1 MLEMKEW
8 DGFEGRLWKEEINV
22 RDFIQ
27 NNYTPYDGDESFLAG
42 PTEATN
48 KLWGKLQ
55 ELQKEERAKG
65 GVLDMETKVV
75 AGLTAYGPG
84 YIDESMKEL
93 EQVVGLQT
101 DKPLKRAFMPYG
113 GIKMAEEA
121 LEMYG
126 YKPNENFHKLRILI
140 MSDSHGRNEN
150 VELAIAQ
157 VREEIGEF
165 QMLIHLGDVGDA
177 REIESLAGVPC
188 YIVRGNTDY
197 DAKLLNANVI
207 EASGHRI
214 FATHGHLYQVDMRLD
229 LLRFAALEND
239 CDIAMYGHTHVPYLE
254 EDPDDITILN
264 PGSISKPR
272 QADHRY
278 TYMVMEIDDEDEVTY
293 ELRYVE

>member
-1 MLEMKEW
+1 M
-8 DGFEGRLWKEEINV
+8 
-22 RDFIQ
+22 
-27 NNYTPYDGDESFLAG
+27 
-42 PTEATN
+42 
-48 KLWGKLQ
+48 
-55 ELQKEERAKG
+55 
-65 GVLDMETKVV
+65 
-75 AGLTAYGPG
+75 
-84 YIDESMKEL
+84 
-93 EQVVGLQT
+93 
-101 DKPLKRAFMPYG
+101 
-113 GIKMAEEA
+113 
-121 LEMYG
+121 
-126 YKPNENFHKLRILI
+126 LRILI

-177 REIESLAGVPC
+177 RELESLAGVPC

-207 EASGHRI
+207 EAGGHCI

-293 ELRYVE
+293 KLRYVE

>member
-1 MLEMKEW
+1 M
-8 DGFEGRLWKEEINV
+8 
-22 RDFIQ
+22 
-27 NNYTPYDGDESFLAG
+27 
-42 PTEATN
+42 
-48 KLWGKLQ
+48 
-55 ELQKEERAKG
+55 
-65 GVLDMETKVV
+65 
-75 AGLTAYGPG
+75 
-84 YIDESMKEL
+84 
-93 EQVVGLQT
+93 
-101 DKPLKRAFMPYG
+101 
-113 GIKMAEEA
+113 
-121 LEMYG
+121 
-126 YKPNENFHKLRILI
+126 LRILI

-254 EDPDDITILN
+254 EDPDDVTILN
-264 PGSISKPR
+264 PGSISKPW

>member
-1 MLEMKEW
+1 M
-8 DGFEGRLWKEEINV
+8 
-22 RDFIQ
+22 
-27 NNYTPYDGDESFLAG
+27 
-42 PTEATN
+42 
-48 KLWGKLQ
+48 
-55 ELQKEERAKG
+55 
-65 GVLDMETKVV
+65 
-75 AGLTAYGPG
+75 
-84 YIDESMKEL
+84 
-93 EQVVGLQT
+93 
-101 DKPLKRAFMPYG
+101 
-113 GIKMAEEA
+113 
-121 LEMYG
+121 
-126 YKPNENFHKLRILI
+126 LRILI

-177 REIESLAGVPC
+177 REIESLAGVPF

-207 EASGHRI
+207 EAGGHRI

-254 EDPDDITILN
+254 EDPDDVTILN

>member
-1 MLEMKEW
+1 M
-8 DGFEGRLWKEEINV
+8 
-22 RDFIQ
+22 
-27 NNYTPYDGDESFLAG
+27 
-42 PTEATN
+42 
-48 KLWGKLQ
+48 
-55 ELQKEERAKG
+55 
-65 GVLDMETKVV
+65 
-75 AGLTAYGPG
+75 
-84 YIDESMKEL
+84 
-93 EQVVGLQT
+93 
-101 DKPLKRAFMPYG
+101 
-113 GIKMAEEA
+113 
-121 LEMYG
+121 
-126 YKPNENFHKLRILI
+126 
-140 MSDSHGRNEN
+140 
-150 VELAIAQ
+150 
-157 VREEIGEF
+157 
-165 QMLIHLGDVGDA
+165 
-177 REIESLAGVPC
+177 PC

-207 EASGHRI
+207 EAGGHRI

>member
-1 MLEMKEW
+1 M
-8 DGFEGRLWKEEINV
+8 
-22 RDFIQ
+22 
-27 NNYTPYDGDESFLAG
+27 
-42 PTEATN
+42 
-48 KLWGKLQ
+48 
-55 ELQKEERAKG
+55 
-65 GVLDMETKVV
+65 
-75 AGLTAYGPG
+75 
-84 YIDESMKEL
+84 
-93 EQVVGLQT
+93 
-101 DKPLKRAFMPYG
+101 
-113 GIKMAEEA
+113 
-121 LEMYG
+121 
-126 YKPNENFHKLRILI
+126 LRILI

-188 YIVRGNTDY
+188 YIMRGNTDY

-207 EASGHRI
+207 EAGGHRI

-254 EDPDDITILN
+254 EDPDDVTILN

>member
-1 MLEMKEW
+1 M
-8 DGFEGRLWKEEINV
+8 
-22 RDFIQ
+22 
-27 NNYTPYDGDESFLAG
+27 
-42 PTEATN
+42 
-48 KLWGKLQ
+48 
-55 ELQKEERAKG
+55 
-65 GVLDMETKVV
+65 
-75 AGLTAYGPG
+75 
-84 YIDESMKEL
+84 
-93 EQVVGLQT
+93 
-101 DKPLKRAFMPYG
+101 
-113 GIKMAEEA
+113 
-121 LEMYG
+121 
-126 YKPNENFHKLRILI
+126 LRILI

-197 DAKLLNANVI
+197 DAKLLNTNVI
-207 EASGHRI
+207 EAGGHRI
-214 FATHGHLYQVDMRLD
+214 FATHGHLYQVDMWLD

-254 EDPDDITILN
+254 EDPDDVTILN

>member
-1 MLEMKEW
+1 M
-8 DGFEGRLWKEEINV
+8 
-22 RDFIQ
+22 
-27 NNYTPYDGDESFLAG
+27 
-42 PTEATN
+42 
-48 KLWGKLQ
+48 
-55 ELQKEERAKG
+55 
-65 GVLDMETKVV
+65 
-75 AGLTAYGPG
+75 
-84 YIDESMKEL
+84 
-93 EQVVGLQT
+93 
-101 DKPLKRAFMPYG
+101 
-113 GIKMAEEA
+113 
-121 LEMYG
+121 
-126 YKPNENFHKLRILI
+126 LRILI

-165 QMLIHLGDVGDA
+165 QMLVHLGDVGDA

-207 EASGHRI
+207 EAGGHRI

-254 EDPDDITILN
+254 EDPDDVTILN

>member
-1 MLEMKEW
+1 M
-8 DGFEGRLWKEEINV
+8 
-22 RDFIQ
+22 
-27 NNYTPYDGDESFLAG
+27 
-42 PTEATN
+42 
-48 KLWGKLQ
+48 
-55 ELQKEERAKG
+55 
-65 GVLDMETKVV
+65 
-75 AGLTAYGPG
+75 
-84 YIDESMKEL
+84 
-93 EQVVGLQT
+93 
-101 DKPLKRAFMPYG
+101 
-113 GIKMAEEA
+113 
-121 LEMYG
+121 
-126 YKPNENFHKLRILI
+126 LRILI

-150 VELAIAQ
+150 VELAIEQ
-157 VREEIGEF
+157 VREEIGEL

-177 REIESLAGVPC
+177 RELESLAGVPC

-207 EASGHRI
+207 EAGGHRI

-254 EDPDDITILN
+254 EDPDDVTILN

>member
-1 MLEMKEW
+1 M
-8 DGFEGRLWKEEINV
+8 
-22 RDFIQ
+22 
-27 NNYTPYDGDESFLAG
+27 
-42 PTEATN
+42 
-48 KLWGKLQ
+48 
-55 ELQKEERAKG
+55 
-65 GVLDMETKVV
+65 
-75 AGLTAYGPG
+75 
-84 YIDESMKEL
+84 
-93 EQVVGLQT
+93 
-101 DKPLKRAFMPYG
+101 
-113 GIKMAEEA
+113 
-121 LEMYG
+121 
-126 YKPNENFHKLRILI
+126 LRILI

-177 REIESLAGVPC
+177 RELESLAGVPC

-207 EASGHRI
+207 EAGGHRI

-254 EDPDDITILN
+254 EDPDDVAILN

>member
-1 MLEMKEW
+1 M
-8 DGFEGRLWKEEINV
+8 
-22 RDFIQ
+22 
-27 NNYTPYDGDESFLAG
+27 
-42 PTEATN
+42 
-48 KLWGKLQ
+48 
-55 ELQKEERAKG
+55 
-65 GVLDMETKVV
+65 
-75 AGLTAYGPG
+75 
-84 YIDESMKEL
+84 
-93 EQVVGLQT
+93 
-101 DKPLKRAFMPYG
+101 
-113 GIKMAEEA
+113 
-121 LEMYG
+121 
-126 YKPNENFHKLRILI
+126 LRILI

-165 QMLIHLGDVGDA
+165 QMLVHLGDVGDA
-177 REIESLAGVPC
+177 RELESLAGVPC

-207 EASGHRI
+207 EAGGHRI

-254 EDPDDITILN
+254 EDPDDVTILN

>member
-1 MLEMKEW
+1 M
-8 DGFEGRLWKEEINV
+8 
-22 RDFIQ
+22 
-27 NNYTPYDGDESFLAG
+27 
-42 PTEATN
+42 
-48 KLWGKLQ
+48 
-55 ELQKEERAKG
+55 
-65 GVLDMETKVV
+65 
-75 AGLTAYGPG
+75 
-84 YIDESMKEL
+84 
-93 EQVVGLQT
+93 
-101 DKPLKRAFMPYG
+101 
-113 GIKMAEEA
+113 
-121 LEMYG
+121 
-126 YKPNENFHKLRILI
+126 LRILI

-177 REIESLAGVPC
+177 RELESLAGVPC

-207 EASGHRI
+207 EAGGHRI

-229 LLRFAALEND
+229 LLRFVALEND

-254 EDPDDITILN
+254 EDPDDVTILN

>member
-1 MLEMKEW
+1 M
-8 DGFEGRLWKEEINV
+8 
-22 RDFIQ
+22 
-27 NNYTPYDGDESFLAG
+27 
-42 PTEATN
+42 
-48 KLWGKLQ
+48 
-55 ELQKEERAKG
+55 
-65 GVLDMETKVV
+65 
-75 AGLTAYGPG
+75 
-84 YIDESMKEL
+84 
-93 EQVVGLQT
+93 
-101 DKPLKRAFMPYG
+101 
-113 GIKMAEEA
+113 
-121 LEMYG
+121 
-126 YKPNENFHKLRILI
+126 LRILI

-177 REIESLAGVPC
+177 RELESLAGVPC

-254 EDPDDITILN
+254 EDPDDVTILN

-293 ELRYVE
+293 ELRCVE

>member
-1 MLEMKEW
+1 M
-8 DGFEGRLWKEEINV
+8 
-22 RDFIQ
+22 
-27 NNYTPYDGDESFLAG
+27 
-42 PTEATN
+42 
-48 KLWGKLQ
+48 
-55 ELQKEERAKG
+55 
-65 GVLDMETKVV
+65 
-75 AGLTAYGPG
+75 
-84 YIDESMKEL
+84 
-93 EQVVGLQT
+93 
-101 DKPLKRAFMPYG
+101 
-113 GIKMAEEA
+113 
-121 LEMYG
+121 
-126 YKPNENFHKLRILI
+126 LRILI
-140 MSDSHGRNEN
+140 MSDSHGQNEN

-177 REIESLAGVPC
+177 RELESLAGVPC

-207 EASGHRI
+207 EAGGHRI

-254 EDPDDITILN
+254 EDPDDVTILN

>member
-1 MLEMKEW
+1 M
-8 DGFEGRLWKEEINV
+8 
-22 RDFIQ
+22 
-27 NNYTPYDGDESFLAG
+27 
-42 PTEATN
+42 
-48 KLWGKLQ
+48 
-55 ELQKEERAKG
+55 
-65 GVLDMETKVV
+65 
-75 AGLTAYGPG
+75 
-84 YIDESMKEL
+84 
-93 EQVVGLQT
+93 
-101 DKPLKRAFMPYG
+101 
-113 GIKMAEEA
+113 
-121 LEMYG
+121 
-126 YKPNENFHKLRILI
+126 LRILI

-177 REIESLAGVPC
+177 RELESLAGVPC

-207 EASGHRI
+207 EAGGHRI

-254 EDPDDITILN
+254 EDPDDITILT

>member
-1 MLEMKEW
+1 
-8 DGFEGRLWKEEINV
+8 
-22 RDFIQ
+22 
-27 NNYTPYDGDESFLAG
+27 
-42 PTEATN
+42 
-48 KLWGKLQ
+48 
-55 ELQKEERAKG
+55 
-65 GVLDMETKVV
+65 
-75 AGLTAYGPG
+75 
-84 YIDESMKEL
+84 
-93 EQVVGLQT
+93 
-101 DKPLKRAFMPYG
+101 
-113 GIKMAEEA
+113 
-121 LEMYG
+121 
-126 YKPNENFHKLRILI
+126 

-177 REIESLAGVPC
+177 RELESLAGVPC

-207 EASGHRI
+207 EAGGHRI

-254 EDPDDITILN
+254 EDPEDVTILN

>member
-1 MLEMKEW
+1 M
-8 DGFEGRLWKEEINV
+8 
-22 RDFIQ
+22 
-27 NNYTPYDGDESFLAG
+27 
-42 PTEATN
+42 
-48 KLWGKLQ
+48 
-55 ELQKEERAKG
+55 
-65 GVLDMETKVV
+65 
-75 AGLTAYGPG
+75 
-84 YIDESMKEL
+84 
-93 EQVVGLQT
+93 
-101 DKPLKRAFMPYG
+101 
-113 GIKMAEEA
+113 
-121 LEMYG
+121 
-126 YKPNENFHKLRILI
+126 LRILI

-165 QMLIHLGDVGDA
+165 QMLIHLGDVGNA

-207 EASGHRI
+207 EAGGHRI

>member
-1 MLEMKEW
+1 M
-8 DGFEGRLWKEEINV
+8 
-22 RDFIQ
+22 
-27 NNYTPYDGDESFLAG
+27 
-42 PTEATN
+42 
-48 KLWGKLQ
+48 
-55 ELQKEERAKG
+55 
-65 GVLDMETKVV
+65 
-75 AGLTAYGPG
+75 
-84 YIDESMKEL
+84 
-93 EQVVGLQT
+93 
-101 DKPLKRAFMPYG
+101 
-113 GIKMAEEA
+113 
-121 LEMYG
+121 
-126 YKPNENFHKLRILI
+126 LRILI

-177 REIESLAGVPC
+177 RELESLAVVPC

-207 EASGHRI
+207 EAGGHRI

-254 EDPDDITILN
+254 EDPDDVTILN

-293 ELRYVE
+293 ELRCVE

>member
-1 MLEMKEW
+1 M
-8 DGFEGRLWKEEINV
+8 
-22 RDFIQ
+22 
-27 NNYTPYDGDESFLAG
+27 
-42 PTEATN
+42 
-48 KLWGKLQ
+48 
-55 ELQKEERAKG
+55 
-65 GVLDMETKVV
+65 
-75 AGLTAYGPG
+75 
-84 YIDESMKEL
+84 
-93 EQVVGLQT
+93 
-101 DKPLKRAFMPYG
+101 
-113 GIKMAEEA
+113 
-121 LEMYG
+121 
-126 YKPNENFHKLRILI
+126 LRILI

-207 EASGHRI
+207 EAGGHRI

-254 EDPDDITILN
+254 EDLDDVTILN

>member
-1 MLEMKEW
+1 M
-8 DGFEGRLWKEEINV
+8 
-22 RDFIQ
+22 
-27 NNYTPYDGDESFLAG
+27 
-42 PTEATN
+42 
-48 KLWGKLQ
+48 
-55 ELQKEERAKG
+55 
-65 GVLDMETKVV
+65 
-75 AGLTAYGPG
+75 
-84 YIDESMKEL
+84 
-93 EQVVGLQT
+93 
-101 DKPLKRAFMPYG
+101 
-113 GIKMAEEA
+113 
-121 LEMYG
+121 
-126 YKPNENFHKLRILI
+126 LRILI

-177 REIESLAGVPC
+177 RELESLAGVPC

-207 EASGHRI
+207 EARGHRI

-254 EDPDDITILN
+254 EDPDDVTILN

>member
-1 MLEMKEW
+1 M
-8 DGFEGRLWKEEINV
+8 
-22 RDFIQ
+22 
-27 NNYTPYDGDESFLAG
+27 
-42 PTEATN
+42 
-48 KLWGKLQ
+48 
-55 ELQKEERAKG
+55 
-65 GVLDMETKVV
+65 
-75 AGLTAYGPG
+75 
-84 YIDESMKEL
+84 
-93 EQVVGLQT
+93 
-101 DKPLKRAFMPYG
+101 
-113 GIKMAEEA
+113 
-121 LEMYG
+121 
-126 YKPNENFHKLRILI
+126 LRILI

-207 EASGHRI
+207 EAGGHRI

-229 LLRFAALEND
+229 LLRFAALENN

-254 EDPDDITILN
+254 EDPDDVTILN

>member
-1 MLEMKEW
+1 M
-8 DGFEGRLWKEEINV
+8 
-22 RDFIQ
+22 
-27 NNYTPYDGDESFLAG
+27 
-42 PTEATN
+42 
-48 KLWGKLQ
+48 
-55 ELQKEERAKG
+55 
-65 GVLDMETKVV
+65 
-75 AGLTAYGPG
+75 
-84 YIDESMKEL
+84 
-93 EQVVGLQT
+93 
-101 DKPLKRAFMPYG
+101 
-113 GIKMAEEA
+113 
-121 LEMYG
+121 
-126 YKPNENFHKLRILI
+126 LRILI

-177 REIESLAGVPC
+177 RELESLAGVPC

-207 EASGHRI
+207 EAGGHRI

-254 EDPDDITILN
+254 EDPDDVTILN

-278 TYMVMEIDDEDEVTY
+278 TYMVMEIDDEDEVTD

>member
-1 MLEMKEW
+1 M
-8 DGFEGRLWKEEINV
+8 
-22 RDFIQ
+22 
-27 NNYTPYDGDESFLAG
+27 
-42 PTEATN
+42 
-48 KLWGKLQ
+48 
-55 ELQKEERAKG
+55 
-65 GVLDMETKVV
+65 
-75 AGLTAYGPG
+75 
-84 YIDESMKEL
+84 
-93 EQVVGLQT
+93 
-101 DKPLKRAFMPYG
+101 
-113 GIKMAEEA
+113 
-121 LEMYG
+121 
-126 YKPNENFHKLRILI
+126 LRILI

-165 QMLIHLGDVGDA
+165 QMLTHLGDVGDA

-207 EASGHRI
+207 EAGGHRI

-254 EDPDDITILN
+254 ENPDDVTILN

-272 QADHRY
+272 QADRRY

>member
-1 MLEMKEW
+1 M
-8 DGFEGRLWKEEINV
+8 
-22 RDFIQ
+22 
-27 NNYTPYDGDESFLAG
+27 
-42 PTEATN
+42 
-48 KLWGKLQ
+48 
-55 ELQKEERAKG
+55 
-65 GVLDMETKVV
+65 
-75 AGLTAYGPG
+75 
-84 YIDESMKEL
+84 
-93 EQVVGLQT
+93 
-101 DKPLKRAFMPYG
+101 
-113 GIKMAEEA
+113 
-121 LEMYG
+121 
-126 YKPNENFHKLRILI
+126 LRILI

-177 REIESLAGVPC
+177 RELESLAGVPC

-207 EASGHRI
+207 EAGGHRI
-214 FATHGHLYQVDMRLD
+214 FATHGHLSQVDMRLD

-254 EDPDDITILN
+254 EDPDDVTILN

>member
-1 MLEMKEW
+1 M
-8 DGFEGRLWKEEINV
+8 
-22 RDFIQ
+22 
-27 NNYTPYDGDESFLAG
+27 
-42 PTEATN
+42 
-48 KLWGKLQ
+48 
-55 ELQKEERAKG
+55 
-65 GVLDMETKVV
+65 
-75 AGLTAYGPG
+75 
-84 YIDESMKEL
+84 
-93 EQVVGLQT
+93 
-101 DKPLKRAFMPYG
+101 
-113 GIKMAEEA
+113 
-121 LEMYG
+121 
-126 YKPNENFHKLRILI
+126 LRILL

-177 REIESLAGVPC
+177 REIETLAGVPC

-207 EASGHRI
+207 EAGGHRI

>member
-1 MLEMKEW
+1 M
-8 DGFEGRLWKEEINV
+8 
-22 RDFIQ
+22 
-27 NNYTPYDGDESFLAG
+27 
-42 PTEATN
+42 
-48 KLWGKLQ
+48 
-55 ELQKEERAKG
+55 
-65 GVLDMETKVV
+65 
-75 AGLTAYGPG
+75 
-84 YIDESMKEL
+84 
-93 EQVVGLQT
+93 
-101 DKPLKRAFMPYG
+101 
-113 GIKMAEEA
+113 
-121 LEMYG
+121 
-126 YKPNENFHKLRILI
+126 LRILI

-207 EASGHRI
+207 EAGGHRI

-239 CDIAMYGHTHVPYLE
+239 CNIAMYGHTHVPYLE

>member
-1 MLEMKEW
+1 M
-8 DGFEGRLWKEEINV
+8 
-22 RDFIQ
+22 
-27 NNYTPYDGDESFLAG
+27 
-42 PTEATN
+42 
-48 KLWGKLQ
+48 
-55 ELQKEERAKG
+55 
-65 GVLDMETKVV
+65 
-75 AGLTAYGPG
+75 
-84 YIDESMKEL
+84 
-93 EQVVGLQT
+93 
-101 DKPLKRAFMPYG
+101 
-113 GIKMAEEA
+113 
-121 LEMYG
+121 
-126 YKPNENFHKLRILI
+126 LRILI

-177 REIESLAGVPC
+177 RALESLAGVPC

-207 EASGHRI
+207 EAGGHRI

-254 EDPDDITILN
+254 EDPDDVTILN

-278 TYMVMEIDDEDEVTY
+278 TYMVMEIDDEDEDEVTY

>member
-1 MLEMKEW
+1 M
-8 DGFEGRLWKEEINV
+8 
-22 RDFIQ
+22 
-27 NNYTPYDGDESFLAG
+27 
-42 PTEATN
+42 
-48 KLWGKLQ
+48 
-55 ELQKEERAKG
+55 
-65 GVLDMETKVV
+65 
-75 AGLTAYGPG
+75 
-84 YIDESMKEL
+84 
-93 EQVVGLQT
+93 
-101 DKPLKRAFMPYG
+101 
-113 GIKMAEEA
+113 
-121 LEMYG
+121 
-126 YKPNENFHKLRILI
+126 LRILL

-207 EASGHRI
+207 EAGGHRI

-229 LLRFAALEND
+229 LLRFAALENN

-254 EDPDDITILN
+254 EDPDDVTILN

>member
-1 MLEMKEW
+1 M
-8 DGFEGRLWKEEINV
+8 
-22 RDFIQ
+22 
-27 NNYTPYDGDESFLAG
+27 
-42 PTEATN
+42 
-48 KLWGKLQ
+48 
-55 ELQKEERAKG
+55 
-65 GVLDMETKVV
+65 
-75 AGLTAYGPG
+75 
-84 YIDESMKEL
+84 
-93 EQVVGLQT
+93 
-101 DKPLKRAFMPYG
+101 
-113 GIKMAEEA
+113 
-121 LEMYG
+121 
-126 YKPNENFHKLRILI
+126 LRILI

-177 REIESLAGVPC
+177 RELESLAGVPC

-207 EASGHRI
+207 EAGGHRI

-272 QADHRY
+272 QANHRY

>member
-1 MLEMKEW
+1 M
-8 DGFEGRLWKEEINV
+8 
-22 RDFIQ
+22 
-27 NNYTPYDGDESFLAG
+27 
-42 PTEATN
+42 
-48 KLWGKLQ
+48 
-55 ELQKEERAKG
+55 
-65 GVLDMETKVV
+65 
-75 AGLTAYGPG
+75 
-84 YIDESMKEL
+84 
-93 EQVVGLQT
+93 
-101 DKPLKRAFMPYG
+101 
-113 GIKMAEEA
+113 
-121 LEMYG
+121 
-126 YKPNENFHKLRILI
+126 LRILI

-177 REIESLAGVPC
+177 RELESLAGVPC

-207 EASGHRI
+207 EAGGHRI

-278 TYMVMEIDDEDEVTY
+278 TYMVMEIDGEDEVTY

>member
-1 MLEMKEW
+1 M
-8 DGFEGRLWKEEINV
+8 
-22 RDFIQ
+22 
-27 NNYTPYDGDESFLAG
+27 
-42 PTEATN
+42 
-48 KLWGKLQ
+48 
-55 ELQKEERAKG
+55 
-65 GVLDMETKVV
+65 
-75 AGLTAYGPG
+75 
-84 YIDESMKEL
+84 
-93 EQVVGLQT
+93 
-101 DKPLKRAFMPYG
+101 
-113 GIKMAEEA
+113 
-121 LEMYG
+121 
-126 YKPNENFHKLRILI
+126 LRILI

-177 REIESLAGVPC
+177 RELEALAGVPC

-207 EASGHRI
+207 EAGGHRI

>member
-1 MLEMKEW
+1 M
-8 DGFEGRLWKEEINV
+8 
-22 RDFIQ
+22 
-27 NNYTPYDGDESFLAG
+27 
-42 PTEATN
+42 
-48 KLWGKLQ
+48 
-55 ELQKEERAKG
+55 
-65 GVLDMETKVV
+65 
-75 AGLTAYGPG
+75 
-84 YIDESMKEL
+84 
-93 EQVVGLQT
+93 
-101 DKPLKRAFMPYG
+101 
-113 GIKMAEEA
+113 
-121 LEMYG
+121 
-126 YKPNENFHKLRILI
+126 LRILI

-177 REIESLAGVPC
+177 RELESLAGVPC

-207 EASGHRI
+207 EAGGHRI

-254 EDPDDITILN
+254 EDLDDVTILN

>member
-1 MLEMKEW
+1 M
-8 DGFEGRLWKEEINV
+8 
-22 RDFIQ
+22 
-27 NNYTPYDGDESFLAG
+27 
-42 PTEATN
+42 
-48 KLWGKLQ
+48 
-55 ELQKEERAKG
+55 
-65 GVLDMETKVV
+65 
-75 AGLTAYGPG
+75 
-84 YIDESMKEL
+84 
-93 EQVVGLQT
+93 
-101 DKPLKRAFMPYG
+101 
-113 GIKMAEEA
+113 
-121 LEMYG
+121 
-126 YKPNENFHKLRILI
+126 LRILI

-177 REIESLAGVPC
+177 RELESLAGVPC

-207 EASGHRI
+207 EAGGHRI

-254 EDPDDITILN
+254 EDPDDVTILN

>member
-1 MLEMKEW
+1 M
-8 DGFEGRLWKEEINV
+8 
-22 RDFIQ
+22 
-27 NNYTPYDGDESFLAG
+27 
-42 PTEATN
+42 
-48 KLWGKLQ
+48 
-55 ELQKEERAKG
+55 
-65 GVLDMETKVV
+65 
-75 AGLTAYGPG
+75 
-84 YIDESMKEL
+84 
-93 EQVVGLQT
+93 
-101 DKPLKRAFMPYG
+101 
-113 GIKMAEEA
+113 
-121 LEMYG
+121 
-126 YKPNENFHKLRILI
+126 LRILV

-197 DAKLLNANVI
+197 DVKLLNANVI
-207 EASGHRI
+207 EAGGHRI

-254 EDPDDITILN
+254 EDTDDVTILN

>member
-1 MLEMKEW
+1 M
-8 DGFEGRLWKEEINV
+8 
-22 RDFIQ
+22 
-27 NNYTPYDGDESFLAG
+27 
-42 PTEATN
+42 
-48 KLWGKLQ
+48 
-55 ELQKEERAKG
+55 
-65 GVLDMETKVV
+65 
-75 AGLTAYGPG
+75 
-84 YIDESMKEL
+84 
-93 EQVVGLQT
+93 
-101 DKPLKRAFMPYG
+101 
-113 GIKMAEEA
+113 
-121 LEMYG
+121 
-126 YKPNENFHKLRILI
+126 LRILI

-254 EDPDDITILN
+254 KDPDDITILN

>member
-1 MLEMKEW
+1 M
-8 DGFEGRLWKEEINV
+8 
-22 RDFIQ
+22 
-27 NNYTPYDGDESFLAG
+27 
-42 PTEATN
+42 
-48 KLWGKLQ
+48 
-55 ELQKEERAKG
+55 
-65 GVLDMETKVV
+65 
-75 AGLTAYGPG
+75 
-84 YIDESMKEL
+84 
-93 EQVVGLQT
+93 
-101 DKPLKRAFMPYG
+101 
-113 GIKMAEEA
+113 
-121 LEMYG
+121 
-126 YKPNENFHKLRILI
+126 LRILI

-207 EASGHRI
+207 EAGGHRI

-254 EDPDDITILN
+254 EDPDDVTILN

>member
-1 MLEMKEW
+1 M
-8 DGFEGRLWKEEINV
+8 
-22 RDFIQ
+22 
-27 NNYTPYDGDESFLAG
+27 
-42 PTEATN
+42 
-48 KLWGKLQ
+48 
-55 ELQKEERAKG
+55 
-65 GVLDMETKVV
+65 
-75 AGLTAYGPG
+75 
-84 YIDESMKEL
+84 
-93 EQVVGLQT
+93 
-101 DKPLKRAFMPYG
+101 
-113 GIKMAEEA
+113 
-121 LEMYG
+121 
-126 YKPNENFHKLRILI
+126 LRILI

-214 FATHGHLYQVDMRLD
+214 FATHGHLYQVDMRLE

-254 EDPDDITILN
+254 EDPDDVTILN

>member
-1 MLEMKEW
+1 M
-8 DGFEGRLWKEEINV
+8 
-22 RDFIQ
+22 
-27 NNYTPYDGDESFLAG
+27 
-42 PTEATN
+42 
-48 KLWGKLQ
+48 
-55 ELQKEERAKG
+55 
-65 GVLDMETKVV
+65 
-75 AGLTAYGPG
+75 
-84 YIDESMKEL
+84 
-93 EQVVGLQT
+93 
-101 DKPLKRAFMPYG
+101 
-113 GIKMAEEA
+113 
-121 LEMYG
+121 
-126 YKPNENFHKLRILI
+126 LRILI

-177 REIESLAGVPC
+177 RELESLAGVPC

-207 EASGHRI
+207 EAGGHRI

-272 QADHRY
+272 QADHCY

>member
-1 MLEMKEW
+1 M
-8 DGFEGRLWKEEINV
+8 
-22 RDFIQ
+22 
-27 NNYTPYDGDESFLAG
+27 
-42 PTEATN
+42 
-48 KLWGKLQ
+48 
-55 ELQKEERAKG
+55 
-65 GVLDMETKVV
+65 
-75 AGLTAYGPG
+75 
-84 YIDESMKEL
+84 
-93 EQVVGLQT
+93 
-101 DKPLKRAFMPYG
+101 
-113 GIKMAEEA
+113 
-121 LEMYG
+121 
-126 YKPNENFHKLRILI
+126 LRILI

-177 REIESLAGVPC
+177 RELESLAGVPC

-207 EASGHRI
+207 EAGGHRI
-214 FATHGHLYQVDMRLD
+214 FAAHGHLYQVDMRLD

-254 EDPDDITILN
+254 EDPDDVTILN